1 MIAGGARLSVFCAA
15 ASQQKLSETR
25 AAEPEKKAKT
35 QGSILQ
41 QWMLPAQPHSIGESE
56 TRQLNELVL
65 DAQTCCTIITDVRH
79 SVTIA

>member
-1 MIAGGARLSVFCAA
+1 MVAGGARLSVFCAT

-41 QWMLPAQPHSIGESE
+41 QWMLPAQPHSIG
-56 TRQLNELVL
+56 
-65 DAQTCCTIITDVRH
+65 
-79 SVTIA
+79 